1 MIQVIGRVFTILE
14 ELSLDGEVS
23 LESLARITELNKGT
37 LCNILRTLI
46 ELGYVRRTR
55 SSHYEL
61 TDRFRGLCGP
71 ELHSPSEMESFR
83 REVHALAES
92 TQESGML
99 SELRADRVAVVVQ
112 SQHQRTLM
120 VNAVELYAAL
130 SLYHSVSGRILV
142 SYLSAEQRADLCG
155 RIGFPGAQWDGI
167 DSLPQLENACRK
179 IRQSSISVMEN
190 PEQEIIA
197 FAVPVFS
204 PEGKIMALGL
214 TMPLMRC
221 PQTVREKI
229 IAELRLHA
237 AKISSPES
245 VTVS

>member
-1 MIQVIGRVFTILE
+1 MIHVIGRVFTILE

-23 LESLARITELNKGT
+23 LESLARITGLNKGT

-46 ELGYVRRTR
+46 ELGYVRLTR

-71 ELHSPSEMESFR
+71 ELHPPAEMEAFR

-92 TQESGML
+92 TEESGVL
-99 SELRADRVAVVVQ
+99 SELRADRVAVVAQ
-112 SQHQRTLM
+112 AQHPRTLM

-142 SYLSAEQRADLCG
+142 SYLPAEQRADLCG
-155 RIGFPGAQWDGI
+155 RIGFPGAHWDGI
-167 DSLPQLENACRK
+167 DSLPQLENVCRK
-179 IRQSSISVMEN
+179 IRQTAVSVMEN

-197 FAVPVFS
+197 FAVPVFR
-204 PEGKIMALGL
+204 PAGKIMALGL

-229 IAELRLHA
+229 TAELRLHA
-237 AKISSPES
+237 AKISLPES
-245 VTVS
+245 VAVS